1 MEIVALLIL
10 VGVIILI
17 ITQLP
22 SLKIGKKTLTVK
34 KSEIIDSYKQTLQQ
48 LQTKEEKLEYLKVI
62 NKELSMNIF
71 FDQTE
76 IKSTI
81 SELTQEIV

>member
-1 MEIVALLIL
+1 MEFIALIIL
-10 VGVIILI
+10 VGVIVLV

-22 SLKIGKKTLTVK
+22 SLKIGKKTPAVK
-34 KSEIIDSYKQTLQQ
+34 KSEIIDGYKQTLQQ
-48 LQTKEEKLEYLKVI
+48 LKTKEEKLVYLKVI

-71 FDQTE
+71 FDQEE

-81 SELTQEIV
+81 SELSQEIV